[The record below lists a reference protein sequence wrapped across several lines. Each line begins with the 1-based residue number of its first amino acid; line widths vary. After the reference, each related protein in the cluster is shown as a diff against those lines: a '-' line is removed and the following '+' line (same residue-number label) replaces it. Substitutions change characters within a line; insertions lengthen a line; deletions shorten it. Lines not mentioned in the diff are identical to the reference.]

1 MMDKGFLLFLW
12 LKLAAAAA
20 RADAGRPAEAL
31 AAFAAP
37 GYRQGA

>member
-1 MMDKGFLLFLW
+1 MMDKGARLFLL
-12 LKLAAAAA
+12 LKLAAA